1 MINCIVEDNGIGM
14 HESANTKTEQ
24 DISHKKSLGM
34 KITKARI
41 DIINKLK
48 KSKAAITL
56 SDLEG
61 GTKIEVKLP
70 EALAF

>member
-14 HESANTKTEQ
+14 HESAKAKTEQ
-24 DISHKKSLGM
+24 DPLHKKAFGM

-56 SDLEG
+56 SDLEE